1 LASASF
7 TSTSITPP
15 FSACMQ
21 IVPPFLPVRRI
32 ARKMLASS
40 SMNTPGRP

>member
-1 LASASF
+1 M
-7 TSTSITPP
+7 TPP

-21 IVPPFLPVRRI
+21 IVPPFFPVRSS

-40 SMNTPGRP
+40 SMNTPG